1 MSFLCRL
8 APFQPS
14 DATAL
19 ARIFTEPQVRE
30 YLGGPMDAQPAA
42 ERAQGMIDEKLPT
55 IWAIRPADPA
65 APEQPLLGVIWLRP
79 HHGGADVEISYALLP
94 EHLGRGYATE
104 AVTAGLQHAFHG
116 LGLTRVVAETQ
127 TLNER
132 SVRLLERVGMSFE
145 RELERFG
152 ARQSLYVATPD
163 GPNVSL

>member
-1 MSFLCRL
+1 MSFLSRL
-8 APFQPS
+8 APFQSS
-14 DATAL
+14 DAADL
-19 ARIFTEPQVRE
+19 ARIFTERQVRE
-30 YLGGPMDAQPAA
+30 YLGGPMDGQAAA

-55 IWAIRPADPA
+55 VWAIRPGDAA

-79 HHGGADVEISYALLP
+79 HHGGGDIEISYALLP
-94 EHLGRGYATE
+94 EHMGRGYGAE

-116 LGLTRVVAETQ
+116 LGLKRVVAETQ
-127 TLNER
+127 TLNSR

-163 GPNVSL
+163 GANLHL